1 MLRRGRDD
9 GASAVEF
16 ALLVSLFLLI
26 VFGTISAGF
35 AFSRQITIRQAARES
50 SRFGST
56 LPIPPDTN
64 LTVNDW
70 LTDVY
75 DAAVAAG
82 GDSLSATTPVPGQF
96 VCVAYVAGT
105 ATGGSQPTVSYSV
118 PSADGP
124 PSTSPCWDDSASG
137 LTTDS
142 RVQVVIH
149 RNTDWNTLFAGGTIT
164 LTSRSITP
172 YERTVP

>member
-1 MLRRGRDD
+1 MPRRVGDD

-16 ALLVSLFLLI
+16 ALLVTLFLLI
-26 VFGTISAGF
+26 VFGLISAGF
-35 AFSRQITIRQAARES
+35 AFSHQIAIRQAARES

-64 LTVNDW
+64 LTVDDW

-82 GDSLSATTPVPGQF
+82 GDSLNATTPVPGQF

-105 ATGGSQPTVSYSV
+105 ATGGSQPTISHSV

-124 PSTSPCWDDSASG
+124 PSTSPCWDDSSSG
-137 LTTDS
+137 LAPDS
-142 RVQVVIH
+142 RVQVLI
-149 RNTDWNTLFAGGTIT
+149 RRDTDWNTLFASGTIT